1 MNNSAV
7 FLEIAKMDL
16 KAAKCLYEQ
25 ALYPQAVFS
34 LQQSVEKMTKAFGA
48 LSLDMT
54 PAEMKKEIGHFPF
67 QVFFCALQ
75 RIIEPF
81 ITKNKSTSGNS
92 TVNAAQQNS
101 TNHMD
106 EIRQIEKILK
116 KFMKLDNSSRST
128 ITTQLTPILTQI
140 RSSNASTELD
150 SDLENFAVSVEQF
163 IDHQH
168 DQIIID
174 NKDLICSMMRK
185 ILQDIMHIV
194 NPLVFMVIA
203 LPSSCVQNTRY
214 PMDKSNP
221 LQLYNT
227 DHPLVKSFDN
237 IVEVCTFT
245 LERIENIL
253 KTFQRMDYL
262 GKKGCEKSKKD

>member
-1 MNNSAV
+1 MSNSEV
-7 FLEIAKMDL
+7 FLEIAKTDL
-16 KAAKCLYEQ
+16 KAAECLYEQ
-25 ALYPQAVFS
+25 ALYPQAIFS
-34 LQQSVEKMTKAFGA
+34 LQQAVEKMTKAFGA

-54 PAEMKKEIGHFPF
+54 PEVMKKEIGHFPF
-67 QVFFCALQ
+67 QVFLCTLQ
-75 RIIEPF
+75 RAIEPF
-81 ITKNKSTSGNS
+81 ITKNKSTSDNS
-92 TVNAAQQNS
+92 IVNTAQQNS

-116 KFMKLDNSSRST
+116 KFMKLDNFST
-128 ITTQLTPILTQI
+128 YIITAQLTPILMQI

-150 SDLENFAVSVEQF
+150 SDLDNFAVSVEKFLDQ
-163 IDHQH
+163 QH

-174 NKDLICSMMRK
+174 NKDRICSMVRK
-185 ILQDIMHIV
+185 ILQDMMHIV
-194 NPLVFMVIA
+194 NPLVFLVIA
-203 LPSSCVQNTRY
+203 LPSNCVQNTRY

-221 LQLYNT
+221 LQLYNI

-237 IVEVCTFT
+237 IAEVCTFT

-262 GKKGCEKSKKD
+262 GEKGCEKSKKD